1 VSVYAR
7 IFGLSPGTTYYYRLL
22 AENEGGK
29 GKYGDQEGAFTTS
42 PALSTAKPGPTTTA
56 TTSSVP
62 PPGPSTSEVA
72 TLIAKQLIPS
82 GRTAAISS
90 LLKHGLFGAV
100 FKAPEAGTAVIY
112 WYYLPRGAKLAKA
125 SRAPAPVLVASGK
138 LTFKSAT
145 KGTIELHLST
155 AGKRLLRHA
164 SKIRLTAKCVFTPT
178 GKAAITMLK
187 TFELKR

>member
-1 VSVYAR
+1 
-7 IFGLSPGTTYYYRLL
+7 LSPGTTYYYRLL
-22 AENEGGK
+22 TENEGGK
-29 GKYGDQEGAFTTS
+29 GKYGAQEGAFTTS
-42 PALSTAKPGPTTTA
+42 PALSTAKPGPPKA
-56 TTSSVP
+56 TTSTVP

-72 TLIAKQLIPS
+72 TLIGKQLIPS

-90 LLKHGLFGAV
+90 LLKHGVFGAV
-100 FKAPEAGTAVIY
+100 FKAPEAGTAVID